1 MIELIFLSSSEKNL
15 MKTKRENKFFLVL
28 LPQLPRH
35 LRSATLLTTQLY
47 LMVLLHWMTCSPLR
61 DGSVTEDLLSALPLV
76 SLNSKMLLMHLMKL
90 LLPLRSR
97 RLTPSSNSGKPE
109 EVTSNTKEKM
119 RHSMQT
125 VMASPLSN
133 LSSQETHVSMRSL
146 TIMNLASPT
155 TLLSQRLTNSAEAS
169 PTLSLRRSMP
179 RLLSSND
186 AETLLSSPAA
196 KFALNSRPLP
206 TKSQLPTKEALPTS
220 LKMLL
225 QRSLLLSPSLPQKMR
240 PLLSSPR
247 DSTPCTSGM
256 LRLATSL
263 QFSQSSP
270 PQLMDSQRPATAKL
284 TTVPS
289 LTLLPRLLMLF
300 PSNNGSKTLLKN
312 SKDKLSLNIRLS
324 LRDSMNCP
332 NKRMRGEMS
341 LFRTFSKNSKL
352 RTRPLNSSRPSLRRN
367 SMNSRKKI

>member
-1 MIELIFLSSSEKNL
+1 MIELISLSSSEKNS

-35 LRSATLLTTQLY
+35 LRGATLLTTQLY

-61 DGSVTEDLLSALPLV
+61 DGSVTEDLLSALPPV
-76 SLNSKMLLMHLMKL
+76 SLNSKMLLMLLMKL

-97 RLTPSSNSGKPE
+97 RPTPSSNSGKPE
-109 EVTSNTKEKM
+109 EVTSNTKAKM

-133 LSSQETHVSMRSL
+133 LSSQETQLSMRSL
-146 TIMNLASPT
+146 TNTSLTSPT

-169 PTLSLRRSMP
+169 PTLSLRRSMQ

-196 KFALNSRPLP
+196 KFALDSRPLL
-206 TKSQLPTKEALPTS
+206 TKSQLPTKEALPPS

-225 QRSLLLSPSLPQKMR
+225 LRSLLLSPLPPQKMR

-284 TTVPS
+284 ITVPS

-300 PSNNGSKTLLKN
+300 PSNNGFKTLEKN
-312 SKDKLSLNIRLS
+312 QKDKLLLNIKLS
-324 LRDSMNCP
+324 LRD
-332 NKRMRGEMS
+332 
-341 LFRTFSKNSKL
+341 
-352 RTRPLNSSRPSLRRN
+352 
-367 SMNSRKKI
+367 